1 MKHQH
6 SLKRNFLCKVKHIAE
21 EEARTYHKFA
31 EWERRRKE
39 AEDRGEEFTEP
50 HQQNRRRIQKN
61 NRFHRVSP
69 LEIVN
74 HICACVSIGI
84 SPTILRRFLI

>member
-21 EEARTYHKFA
+21 EEARAYHKFA

-39 AEDRGEEFTEP
+39 AEDRGEAFTEP
-50 HQQNRRRIQKN
+50 PPTKPQEISQKGRQSKLATRN
-61 NRFHRVSP
+61 F
-69 LEIVN
+69 
-74 HICACVSIGI
+74 
-84 SPTILRRFLI
+84 